1 MRIVINSSCKQ
12 ILFLRPQR
20 HESRDLWIMCDV
32 QWPKEEQ
39 TGQEASLLLYSG
51 TRLATC
57 TDCEDYVTYFQFYRS
72 LGNTTDVLFKTQF
85 DRVKGRSRNGQQCLI
100 RGVEMMRLFRDA
112 RIYVF
117 MLTIVQ
123 YILTAYTHRHHLL
136 TIIRFFFTALGFY
149 KKNTPAKKHV

>member
-20 HESRDLWIMCDV
+20 HESRDLWVMCDV

-57 TDCEDYVTYFQFYRS
+57 TDCEYYVTYFQFYRS
-72 LGNTTDVLFKTQF
+72 LGNTTDVLFKT
-85 DRVKGRSRNGQQCLI
+85 
-100 RGVEMMRLFRDA
+100 
-112 RIYVF
+112 
-117 MLTIVQ
+117 
-123 YILTAYTHRHHLL
+123 
-136 TIIRFFFTALGFY
+136 
-149 KKNTPAKKHV
+149 